1 MNEETYIGWS
11 SVPRGM
17 KVRLADF
24 HTGLA
29 KNLKRDKKGKKAIKQ
44 WAMESL
50 NENREALSAAH
61 DLFWTDKRY
70 SLLVILQG
78 MDTAGK
84 DGAIKHVMSGLNPQ
98 GCRVESFGIPTR
110 NELNYPFLW
119 RFWRFLPRKGEIGI
133 FNRSYYEDVLVPK
146 IHPEIL
152 DTQRLPPGYGSKSFW
167 DARFEDIIS
176 FEKQLV
182 NNGVI
187 ILKFFLHISFEEQ
200 RNRLISRLKTESKQ
214 WKFSSSDLSERDHWK
229 QYQEVY
235 EEIFSRTSTDYAPW
249 YIIPADYKWVART
262 MIADLIVLSIRQL
275 DLRYPEIT
283 EIQKVEIE
291 AALEKLQNTEKNP
304 TNK

>member
-1 MNEETYIGWS
+1 MDEETYVGWS
-11 SVPRGM
+11 SVPRGV
-17 KVRLADF
+17 KVSLADY

-29 KNLKRDKKGKKAIKQ
+29 RSHSKEKEGKKAIKE
-44 WAMESL
+44 WALESL
-50 NENREALSAAH
+50 NENRKALSAAH

-70 SLLVILQG
+70 SLLIILQG

-98 GCRVESFGIPTR
+98 GCRVESFGVPTK

-119 RFWRFLPRKGEIGI
+119 RFWRSMPRRGEIGI

-152 DTQRLPPGYGSKSFW
+152 EKQRLPPGYGSKPFW
-167 DARFEDIIS
+167 DARFEDIKS

-187 ILKFFLHISFEEQ
+187 VLKFFLHISFEEQ
-200 RNRLISRLKTESKQ
+200 RNRLISRLKNESKQ

-229 QYQEVY
+229 QYQNAY
-235 EEIFSRTSTDYAPW
+235 EEIFSRTSTAYAPW
-249 YIIPADYKWVART
+249 YIIPADYKWVARM

-275 DLRYPEIT
+275 DLRYPQT
-283 EIQKVEIE
+283 TSAQKEEIE
-291 AALEKLQNTEKNP
+291 AALEKLQKQGKP
-304 TNK
+304 